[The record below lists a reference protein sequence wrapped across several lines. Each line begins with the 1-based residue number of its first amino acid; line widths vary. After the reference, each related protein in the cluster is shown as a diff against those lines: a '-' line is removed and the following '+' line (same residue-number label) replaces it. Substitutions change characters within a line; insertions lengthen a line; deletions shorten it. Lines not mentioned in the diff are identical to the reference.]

1 MWKSAWTFCRPEFN
15 NLFTFP
21 FSSRSTTPFPSR
33 DYIKEQFYTQ
43 AAQYA
48 NEGKVDNQ
56 TIVFSTPFKMS
67 TSDYQAEVNE
77 TIMITASSPVVVKK
91 NANSVVAAGKL
102 WRPTSLLLCSLMA
115 SYSLDKVH
123 WKNFFWRCGGLIV

>member
-1 MWKSAWTFCRPEFN
+1 VLKSAWTFCGPEFH
-15 NLFTFP
+15 NLFIFP

-48 NEGKVDNQ
+48 NKGKGDNQ
-56 TIVFSTPFKMS
+56 TIVFSTPFSMS
-67 TSDYQAEVNE
+67 SSDYQAEVNE

-91 NANSVVAAGKL
+91 GANSVVAAGKL
-102 WRPTSLLLCSLMA
+102 WRMTCLLKCSFMA
-115 SYSLDKVH
+115 SYSLDKVLG
-123 WKNFFWRCGGLIV
+123 KNQ